1 MKSIYK
7 DTKFTFK
14 RYEKKYVLTPSQY
27 EAFFSVA
34 REHLVPDAFHESLV
48 MSVYYDDDT
57 FSLIRH
63 SLDKPVF
70 KEKLRIRSYGVPSD
84 DSRVFVELKK
94 KYRGVVYKRRV
105 ETTAKEAEDWLAGR
119 IAAPE
124 DSQTTREIDYFLS
137 TNSYK
142 PKVSISCDRTS
153 WVDSDDPEL
162 RFTFDRSIR
171 WRADDLFL
179 QSGDYGE
186 ELLKDRNILMEI
198 KIPSAAPIWLARL
211 LSDEE
216 IFPTSFSK
224 YGTCYQEELI
234 KGV

>member
-1 MKSIYK
+1 MKAVYK

-27 EAFFSVA
+27 ETFFSA
-34 REHLVPDAFHESLV
+34 ACGHLVPDVFHESLV
-48 MSVYYDDDT
+48 MSIYYDDDS

-63 SLDKPVF
+63 SLEKPVF

-84 DSRVFVELKK
+84 DGRVFVELKK

-105 ETTAKEAEDWLAGR
+105 ETTAKGAEEWLAGR
-119 IAAPE
+119 CAAPE

-137 TNSYK
+137 TSSFE
-142 PKVSISCDRTS
+142 PKVSISCDRIS
-153 WVDSDDPEL
+153 WVDRDDPEL

-171 WRADDLFL
+171 WRSDDLHL

-186 ELLKDRNILMEI
+186 ELLKDGNILMEI
-198 KIPSAAPIWLARL
+198 KIPSAAPVWLARL
-211 LSDEE
+211 LSDGQ
-216 IFPTSFSK
+216 IFPTSYSK